1 MRAACQRALQS
12 ARIASSLRKRLR
24 TAGLPLNAGKPDK
37 SKRYRRYGVSD
48 MWNALETGSGA
59 WVALLGWPAIG
70 AAVAVMVLATLK
82 RSHILSTLGC
92 VLALPLFLYLALTPH
107 FRWLAV
113 AAYLLLVVHAWRLDR
128 AHPLASVL
136 LVLPAASLVA
146 WLGWAVLT
154 Q

>member
-1 MRAACQRALQS
+1 
-12 ARIASSLRKRLR
+12 
-24 TAGLPLNAGKPDK
+24 
-37 SKRYRRYGVSD
+37 
-48 MWNALETGSGA
+48 MWDALETGSGA
-59 WVALLGWPAIG
+59 WIALLGWPAI
-70 AAVAVMVLATLK
+70 AAAAALMVFATLK
-82 RSHILSTLGC
+82 GSRLLAMFGC
-92 VLALPLFLYLALTPH
+92 VLALPLFVYLALTPH

-113 AAYLLLVVHAWRLDR
+113 AAYALLAVHAWRLDR